1 MGPAGGPH
9 PDLGGAGR
17 VSGENTG
24 NSEQRECGGSSAH
37 AKTQAVLC
45 WSFPFVPRSAI
56 QERNAV
62 QLQSSVAR
70 REYSIKKKR
79 NLEHLSGE
87 AIQCKGN
94 GNNEGLR
101 ALLKRWVN

>member
-1 MGPAGGPH
+1 M
-9 PDLGGAGR
+9 GGAGR
-17 VSGENTG
+17 VSGENTR
-24 NSEQRECGGSSAH
+24 NSEQRECGGSSAY

-45 WSFPFVPRSAI
+45 WSFPFVQHSAI
-56 QERNAV
+56 QERNAIK
-62 QLQSSVAR
+62 LQSSVAR
-70 REYSIKKKR
+70 REYSIKKKKR
-79 NLEHLSGE
+79 NLEHLSRK